1 MGIPEISVVVPVR
14 HAERTIARTVEA
26 LLDQC
31 GELEAEVIA
40 VVSAEDHPSREALR
54 VFAGRPEVQV
64 IEMPGRRSAPELRG
78 EGVRAA
84 RGRLVA
90 ITEDHCQF
98 SEGWLATMREILD
111 QREVAAAG
119 GPVENGRTGGV
130 LDWAIYFSRYLGSMP
145 PVGLGSVA
153 GLPGNNACYRR
164 EVLER
169 FRSLY
174 RDGLWEH
181 EFNRELVAYGYLLW
195 QDPRLVVAHHKPYR
209 FSPYLALRYRHAR
222 CFGGREPGGLGRVL
236 AAPLVPVLLALRAV
250 QTIRRK
256 KRRQKEF
263 LLSLP
268 ALLLC
273 YLVWFWGEL
282 VGRVA
287 GPGQSC
293 SQTD

>member
-1 MGIPEISVVVPVR
+1 MSIVVPVR
-14 HAERTIARTVEA
+14 HAEETIVRTMEA

-31 GELEAEVIA
+31 RGLEAEVIA
-40 VVSAEDHPSREALR
+40 VVSAEDPSREALR
-54 VFAGRPEVQV
+54 AFVSRAEVRV
-64 IEMPGRRSAPELRG
+64 IEMPGRRSVPELRG

-84 RGRLVA
+84 AGRLVA
-90 ITEDHCQF
+90 ITEDHCLF
-98 SEGWLATMREILD
+98 SEGWLATMRDILD

-119 GPVENGRTGGV
+119 GPVENGRTGSV

-145 PVGLGSVA
+145 PVGLGAVG
-153 GLPGNNACYRR
+153 GLPGNNACYRG

-174 RDGLWEH
+174 QDGFWEH
-181 EFNRELVAYGYLLW
+181 EFNRELAAYGYLLW
-195 QDPRLVVAHHKPYR
+195 QDPRLVVTHHKPYR
-209 FSPYLALRYRHAR
+209 FWPYLGLRYRHAR
-222 CFGGREPGGLGRVL
+222 CFGGREPGGVGRIL
-236 AAPLVPVLLALRAV
+236 ASPLTPALLALRGV

-256 KRRQKEF
+256 QRRQRQF
-263 LLSLP
+263 LLSFP

-287 GPGQSC
+287 GPGQTC